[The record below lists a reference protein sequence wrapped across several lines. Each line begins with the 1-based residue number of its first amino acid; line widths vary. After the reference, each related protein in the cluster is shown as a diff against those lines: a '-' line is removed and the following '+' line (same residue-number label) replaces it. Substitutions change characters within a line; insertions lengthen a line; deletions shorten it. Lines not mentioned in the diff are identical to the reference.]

1 MTTTPRNEAD
11 RVAMYEISL
20 RGTVPESL
28 GQQSTGLSVRSAPAQ
43 TVLFR
48 TVRDVGELD
57 TLLERLRSSGLVLL
71 DIHGTRVP
79 GRKSSSA
86 LRHYEVRVR
95 GELGP
100 RLLEYLGWSHRLITG
115 RHVVRGEVSARDLDA
130 FLEQCANAG
139 LVVDRVR
146 RTPLSRGRAR
156 VPVVRQSYVD

>member
-1 MTTTPRNEAD
+1 MATTPRTEAD
-11 RVAMYEISL
+11 RVARYEISL

-28 GQQSTGLSVRSAPAQ
+28 GRHSTGLSVRSAPAQ

-57 TLLERLRSSGLVLL
+57 TLLERLRSSGLVLI
-71 DIHGTRVP
+71 DIHGTRAP

-115 RHVVRGEVSARDLDA
+115 RQVARGEVSARDLEA
-130 FLEQCANAG
+130 FLEQCARAG
-139 LVVDRVR
+139 LVVDQVR
-146 RTPLSRGRAR
+146 RTPLSRARAR
-156 VPVVRQSYVD
+156 VPVVRQSCVY